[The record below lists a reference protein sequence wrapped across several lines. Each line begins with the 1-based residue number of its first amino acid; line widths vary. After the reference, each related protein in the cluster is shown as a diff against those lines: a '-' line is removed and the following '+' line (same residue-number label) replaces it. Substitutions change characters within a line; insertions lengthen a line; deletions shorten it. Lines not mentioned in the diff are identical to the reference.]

1 MKRCIQYASNL
12 RSNFSE
18 AWREGSLDS
27 DREPPGRTDGTVE
40 PSHIIIRHHIAL
52 AFCRIRCF
60 LEGLQDNILKL
71 FDKNI
76 KSGRIS
82 GQGMAQ

>member
-1 MKRCIQYASNL
+1 MKRCIQYASNTRL
-12 RSNFSE
+12 NFPELGERAVWIATES
-18 AWREGSLDS
+18 S
-27 DREPPGRTDGTVE
+27 PGRTGGTVE
-40 PSHIIIRHHIAL
+40 PSHIIIHHHIAS